1 MVQLWGMRLLS
12 VHQGLGREHHM
23 GAEVAELSDE
33 PVNLPLSVG
42 ELRSSATCTAPAS
55 RNDDDDQPTL
65 GAMRRLSI
73 SSRLFAASSS

>member
-1 MVQLWGMRLLS
+1 MGLLS
-12 VHQGLGREHHM
+12 VHQGLGRKHHM

-42 ELRSSATCTAPAS
+42 ELRSSVTCTARAS
-55 RNDDDDQPTL
+55 RADDDQPTL